1 MWLITQGAN
10 ARLDSFVGAT
20 AVADLLKSTLGPK
33 GMDKIIQNV
42 IFDSRCDV
50 QVTVTN
56 GSLLLTND
64 GATIL
69 KSINVD
75 NPAAKVLCDLAR
87 IQDQEVGDGTT
98 R

>member
-1 MWLITQGAN
+1 MS
-10 ARLDSFVGAT
+10 SFVGAT
-20 AVADLLKSTLGPK
+20 AVADLVKSTLGPK

-42 IFDSRCDV
+42 ILLSDNDS
-50 QVTVTN
+50 QVTTSN
-56 GSLLLTND
+56 GSLLITND

-69 KSINVD
+69 KSLNVD
-75 NPAAKVLCDLAR
+75 NAAAKILCDLAR